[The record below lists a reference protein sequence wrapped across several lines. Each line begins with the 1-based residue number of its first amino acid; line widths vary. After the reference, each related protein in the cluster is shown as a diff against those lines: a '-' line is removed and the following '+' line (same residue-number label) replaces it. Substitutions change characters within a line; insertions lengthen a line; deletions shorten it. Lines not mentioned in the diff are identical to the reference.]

1 MLNLTCDYCLT
12 FDGLVR
18 VGVLDE
24 GLGDPLL
31 GHLDVRLQHP
41 HHLRSGRRR
50 LLLKQSCIGI
60 GSCRCKF

>member
-50 LLLKQSCIGI
+50 LLLKQALHW
-60 GSCRCKF
+60 